1 MRASTYRLAWPIAA
15 LIGALVLVPRAH
27 AEESA
32 PATLAALC
40 DHTMTGER
48 Q

>member
-15 LIGALVLVPRAH
+15 MMGALVLVPRAH
-27 AEESA
+27 AEESE
-32 PATLAALC
+32 PAAARG
-40 DHTMTGER
+40 DHTVTGER